1 MFNICPLHDKGLKF
15 FIKLTDRIVD
25 LFSKSVKFGPNE
37 VQAVP
42 DWQEGDSDKET
53 ESPAEVGYEGDGG
66 VGPDLPLYPHI
77 MRLKSQEKRE
87 VGGIGL
93 IVYVAGDY
101 ISSPFIFL
109 EIVLQMISY

>member
-1 MFNICPLHDKGLKF
+1 MFNICPLHNNGLKF

-66 VGPDLPLYPHI
+66 VGPHLLLWSYLRWREGEHEQEVTEN
-77 MRLKSQEKRE
+77 MRSVNIKGKVHME
-87 VGGIGL
+87 GI
-93 IVYVAGDY
+93 
-101 ISSPFIFL
+101 
-109 EIVLQMISY
+109 